1 VKVDTPTPASTDGR
15 PSRRTEGVR
24 SQTIDRAALILT
36 CFSAAEPNLTLAELA
51 ARLDLNQSTVYRY
64 VATLLATGLLERN
77 GQRGGYRLGLRV
89 VELACVALNQ
99 IEVRREAIPEM
110 DRLRD
115 EMQLLVNLAVLDPEQ
130 GDVIHIAHS
139 APQGWPPRAT
149 TPGRRAVA
157 HCTALG
163 KLLLAYE
170 PWERVRQTIAETG
183 WRPYTP
189 KSIQDFDRLE
199 HELAT
204 IRGEGFSLDD
214 EERGHGTVCLGA
226 PIRDR
231 SDRVIAALSMTG
243 TSQKLTPTYRA
254 EILPHLLEAANRISY
269 RLGHPGTLAY

>member
-1 VKVDTPTPASTDGR
+1 MDEPQITDSR
-15 PSRRTEGVR
+15 SSRRADGVK
-24 SQTIDRAALILT
+24 SQTIDRATLILT

-64 VATLLATGLLERN
+64 VATLLAAGLLERN

-115 EMQLLVNLAVLDPEQ
+115 EMQLLVNLAVLDPAQ
-130 GDVIHIAHS
+130 GDIIHIAHS

-163 KLLLAYE
+163 KLLLAHQ
-170 PWERVRQTIAETG
+170 PWKQVRETIERTG
-183 WRPYTP
+183 WRPYTAN
-189 KSIQDFDRLE
+189 SIQDFDRLE
-199 HELAT
+199 DELAT
-204 IRGEGFSLDD
+204 IRRQDYSLDD
-214 EERGHGTVCLGA
+214 EERGNGSVCLSA

-243 TSQKLTPTYRA
+243 TAQKLTPAYRD
-254 EILPHLLEAANRISY
+254 EILPHLLEAANRVSY